1 MLLSIHESTAKDF
14 QQIWPI
20 FQEIVAKGDTYPYP
34 PDINQEEAFH
44 QWMEIP
50 QKTFVAKLDEEIVGT
65 YYIKPN
71 QTGLGAH
78 VCNCG
83 YMVSSQ
89 ARGQGIATQL
99 CVHSQQS
106 ALELGYKAMQFNLVV
121 SSNAAAVHLW
131 NKLGFE
137 IIGRLPKAFNHLR
150 LGLVDAFI
158 MYKWLT
164 DE

>member
-1 MLLSIHESTAKDF
+1 MLLNIHETTAKDF

-20 FQEIVAKGDTYPYP
+20 FQEIVLKGDTYPYP

-50 QKTFVAKLDEEIVGT
+50 KKTIVAKLYEEIVGT
-65 YYIKPN
+65 YYFKPN